1 MLPNRA
7 ETYSV
12 RILAVAS
19 MGCIFR
25 LAAMA
30 ACLLPAIAS
39 DREWTDSTG
48 TYTVEADFVSLVDGQ
63 VSLKCDDGRAISLP
77 FERLSQADQQYVR
90 QQSSQAGSRSPGFQ
104 GGKGH
109 AAGRGTTTVAAEG
122 VGTSPDEA
130 LKDAFRMAVQAVVG
144 TVVDGETLI
153 ENDALIRDKVLT
165 YSNGFVTT
173 YDRLSESQQDGL
185 FRTRIWATVARNKLI
200 VRLENEKII
209 TRKVEGK
216 GLFAEAVTTLER
228 EKDAA
233 QIMRRVFEGFPGIVL
248 KADAVGKPRIVE
260 KSENEATIGITVRF
274 SVDQKAYSE
283 WIEATRPILEKL
295 AVKHST
301 QAWSIQRFHR
311 QGSLPPIDTPNG
323 QAVAWEFAQL
333 RFPWNE
339 RGRHV
344 SVERWGK
351 QSISESDVRKSYTTL
366 SAAAKG
372 LGGFFPH
379 EYRGKKMLSVLD
391 HVTNGQVATYQLE
404 SGPHEEVLTTVFA
417 EPLVMVTVKDEG
429 GRRLLQVERVAF
441 FGGQFVHRFHASV
454 FWRVEYGL
462 HEDQFL
468 YPLPLPLKSGNRDHI
483 FVAPYLIGTGQGT
496 PAFISA
502 FRSEFVCDL
511 SLDDL
516 QQAATVDVTIRSENQ
531 PQQSTKE
538 GP

>member
-1 MLPNRA
+1 MPLNRA
-7 ETYSV
+7 ETYSL
-12 RILAVAS
+12 RIFAIAP
-19 MGCIFR
+19 MGCIFGLVVSAVCLPPTTA
-25 LAAMA
+25 LA
-30 ACLLPAIAS
+30 
-39 DREWTDSTG
+39 REWIDSTG
-48 TYTVEADFVSLVDGQ
+48 TYTVKAEFVSLVDGQ
-63 VSLKCDDGRAISLP
+63 VSLKCDDGREIHLP
-77 FERLSQADQQYVR
+77 LERLSQADQKYVR
-90 QQSSQAGSRSPGFQ
+90 QQSSQAGSRSPSSRK
-104 GGKGH
+104 GKGR
-109 AAGRGTTTVAAEG
+109 AAGRNSTTVVAEG

-153 ENDALIRDKVLT
+153 ENDDLIRDKVLT

-185 FRTRIWATVARNKLI
+185 FRTRIRATIARNKLI

-228 EKDAA
+228 EKGAA
-233 QIMRRVFEGFPGIVL
+233 QIMRRVLEGFPGTVL
-248 KADAVGKPRIVE
+248 KADAVGKPRIIE
-260 KSENEATIGITVRF
+260 KSEDEATVGITIRF
-274 SVDQKAYSE
+274 SADQKAYAE
-283 WIEATRPILEKL
+283 WIEATRPVLAKL

-311 QGSLPPIDTPNG
+311 QGSLLPIGTQNG
-323 QAVAWEFAQL
+323 HAGAWEFTQL

-339 RGRHV
+339 RERHV

-351 QSISESDVRKSYTTL
+351 QSISMSDARQSYTTL
-366 SAAAKG
+366 TKPGKG

-379 EYRGKKMLSVLD
+379 EHRGKKVLSVLD
-391 HVTNGQVATYQLE
+391 HMVSGQVATYELE
-404 SGPHEEVLTTVFA
+404 SGAYEEVLTAVFA
-417 EPLVMVTVKDEG
+417 DPLVMVTMKDKG
-429 GRRLLQVERVAF
+429 GRKLHQIECVAF

-462 HEDQFL
+462 HQDQFL

-483 FVAPYLIGTGQGT
+483 FVTPSLIGTGQGT

-502 FRSEFVCDL
+502 FRSEFVCKL

-516 QQAATVDVTIRSENQ
+516 QQAATVDVKIRSENDLS
-531 PQQSTKE
+531 QSTKE